1 MNQYNKYI
9 IIALLMLLLI
19 VLAVGACFAPSLW
32 ISVAIV
38 IAFIAS
44 MAVCYQLGFLSLLV
58 RQSDEHNSNEQ
69 AMPSQ
74 LIEQDASRDVPLDCQ
89 RLKDEI
95 GRWRDNPPNLT
106 TDQTVEQCLS
116 SLQAYLND
124 IGSRADI
131 SDLLDRVKEMQDAR
145 ALIELLQNRVT
156 TPFQESL
163 YEQSDVISKESSRS
177 NLVLLLQS
185 FMALY
190 DAIDSFRSIN
200 ARPEQSLNIG
210 VIQQEMD
217 VSEAMSRAI
226 VATGDPVE
234 TPKWIRVLCDSLRE
248 WGITEE
254 DDIVISGYTIR
265 K

>member
-19 VLAVGACFAPSLW
+19 ILAVGAFFAPSIW
-32 ISVAIV
+32 ISMAIV

-44 MAVCYQLGFLSLLV
+44 IAVCYHLGLLSLPAQ
-58 RQSDEHNSNEQ
+58 QSDEHNSNEQ
-69 AMPSQ
+69 AKPSQ
-74 LIEQDASRDVPLDCQ
+74 LIEQDATRNVPTDCQ

-95 GRWRDNPPNLT
+95 GHWRDNPPSLT
-106 TDQTVEQCLS
+106 TDQPVAQCLS

-124 IGSRADI
+124 IGSRADM
-131 SDLLDRVKEMQDAR
+131 SNLLDRVKEMQDAR
-145 ALIELLQNRVT
+145 ELIDLLQSRVT

-163 YEQSDVISKESSRS
+163 YEQSDVISKESSRR
-177 NLVLLLQS
+177 NLVMLLQS
-185 FMALY
+185 FMELY
-190 DAIDSFRSIN
+190 DAIDAFRSIN
-200 ARPEQSLNIG
+200 ARPEQSLNMS

-217 VSEAMSRAI
+217 VPQAMSRAI

-234 TPKWIRVLCDSLRE
+234 TPKWIRVLCDSLME
-248 WGITEE
+248 WGITQE
-254 DDIVISGYTIR
+254 DEIIISGYTIR